1 MRGKE
6 DVANVATPEKQ
17 DVGRF
22 PLGKLSVKKNSG
34 RVADGVKIRTEMG
47 IGGSEHRRNNSRLQ
61 QGGRWKGGSRIT
73 PRLRVYVRSA
83 L

>member
-34 RVADGVKIRTEMG
+34 RVADGVKIRTEVG
-47 IGGSEHRRNNSRLQ
+47 IGGSEHRRNNS
-61 QGGRWKGGSRIT
+61 
-73 PRLRVYVRSA
+73 
-83 L
+83 